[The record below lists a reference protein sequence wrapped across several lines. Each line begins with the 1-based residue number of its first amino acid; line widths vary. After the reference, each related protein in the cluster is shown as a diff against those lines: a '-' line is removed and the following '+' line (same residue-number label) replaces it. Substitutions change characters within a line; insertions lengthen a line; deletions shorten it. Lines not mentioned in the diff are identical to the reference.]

1 MLEVDV
7 EGGGGWRVRKAGTM
21 MKRRKITSGS
31 TNNKCGSKQI
41 KEYTKRKDKVWV
53 GVFQLNRLSA
63 WAWKRNTTP
72 ILYENQSSCLVFLEG
87 LSGLAL
93 TLH

>member
-21 MKRRKITSGS
+21 IKSRKITSGS
-31 TNNKCGSKQI
+31 TNNKCGSKQM

-53 GVFQLNRLSA
+53 GVFQLNKFSA

-72 ILYENQSSCLVFLEG
+72 ILYGNQSSCLVFLEG
-87 LSGLAL
+87 LSEVAL